1 MDFKEARRTGNY
13 QLVAHVGSPRKSVQQ
28 MSQKV
33 DGDLGLEA
41 NMAKLLLQDNAL
53 IEGEMSFVVGPDQD
67 ARVASLR
74 IFNTIM
80 LHAWRRRREEVRQL
94 TDQVEDYKKSV

>member
-1 MDFKEARRTGNY
+1 
-13 QLVAHVGSPRKSVQQ
+13 
-28 MSQKV
+28 
-33 DGDLGLEA
+33 
-41 NMAKLLLQDNAL
+41 
-53 IEGEMSFVVGPDQD
+53 MSFVVGPDQD

-94 TDQVEDYKKSV
+94 SDQVEDYKKSVGINKKYYLYISCSLIVLS